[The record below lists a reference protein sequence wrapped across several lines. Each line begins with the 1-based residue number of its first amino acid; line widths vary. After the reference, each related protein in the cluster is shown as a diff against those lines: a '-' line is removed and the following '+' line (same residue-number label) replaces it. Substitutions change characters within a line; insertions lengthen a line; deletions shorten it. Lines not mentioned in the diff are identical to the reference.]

1 MNITK
6 GGTVSGATTVALV
19 KASVERDRVVYNAPS
34 HTAKEPR
41 VLIWNRQLPDGSDKG
56 VLRTGIKAV
65 FGDRNSDG
73 TVRSGNVI
81 IECSIRIPQD
91 QEVSIASDALDHLV
105 GVLRDNT
112 NFMTDNLTSGTI
124 PV

>member
-6 GGTVSGATTVALV
+6 GGTNSGATTVALT

-34 HTAKEPR
+34 HTVKAPR

-73 TVRSGNVI
+73 SARSGNVI
-81 IECSIRIPQD
+81 IECNIRVPQD
-91 QEVSIASDALDHLV
+91 QTVALTQDALDHLV
-105 GVLRDNT
+105 GVLRDST
-112 NFMTDNLTSGTI
+112 NFMTDNITSGTI